1 MTVQEVQLMELDS
14 LDKTQVKILMEVLKE
29 AAKKIHTNQKILM
42 IGLQQKSQQQP
53 KEVWKG
59 TYHALSW
66 FVSLKDKKF
75 PVVYFLGETQM
86 ELRQYLVEQTTF
98 MTTKKISILS

>member
-14 LDKTQVKILMEVLKE
+14 LDKMQVKILMEVLKE
-29 AAKKIHTNQKILM
+29 AAKNIHTNLRILM
-42 IGLQQKSQQQP
+42 IGLRQKSQQQL

-59 TYHALSW
+59 TYLALSW

-75 PVVYFLGETQM
+75 LVVYFSGEIKM
-86 ELRQYLVEQTTF
+86 EPRQYLVEQTTF